1 MTRSEPFHKKTCK
14 GKDQTDHKHVCNHE
28 PLHDV
33 QLDAE
38 GQRELGEGDVESG
51 FAVHAGKT
59 AKVQT
64 HHTEVRMVD
73 YNARLG
79 ERGIL
84 GLCHEEELPFFKGR
98 EALSPKNKKAFVA
111 TATNASYG

>member
-1 MTRSEPFHKKTCK
+1 
-14 GKDQTDHKHVCNHE
+14 
-28 PLHDV
+28 
-33 QLDAE
+33 
-38 GQRELGEGDVESG
+38 
-51 FAVHAGKT
+51 
-59 AKVQT
+59 
-64 HHTEVRMVD
+64 MVD

>member
-14 GKDQTDHKHVCNHE
+14 GKDQTDHEHVCNYK

-33 QLDAE
+33 QFDAE
-38 GQRELGEGDVESG
+38 GQGELGKSDVECS

-59 AKVQT
+59 AKVQAY
-64 HHTEVRMVD
+64 HTEVRMLD
-73 YNARLG
+73 YNACLG

-84 GLCHEEELPFFKGR
+84 GLCHVEELPFFKGR
-98 EALSPKNKKAFVA
+98 EALSQKNKKAFVA

>member
-1 MTRSEPFHKKTCK
+1 MTRSEPFHKKTRK
-14 GKDQTDHKHVCNHE
+14 GKDQADHEHVCNYE
-28 PLHDV
+28 PLRDV
-33 QLDAE
+33 QFDAE
-38 GQRELGEGDVESG
+38 VQRELGKGDVERG
-51 FAVHAGKT
+51 FAVHADKT

-84 GLCHEEELPFFKGR
+84 GLCHVAKLPFFKDR
-98 EALSPKNKKAFVA
+98 EALSQKIKKR
-111 TATNASYG
+111 S